1 MMLTL
6 NQILWGDENKEHR
19 KCGKCSM
26 QAKDEK
32 SQHFVRANFKES
44 DHLQNLET
52 DKWIIL
58 LQVILEN

>member
-52 DKWIIL
+52 DK
-58 LQVILEN
+58 